1 MKRSVALT
9 LALLALA
16 GMIGIHELKAT
27 SQETIP
33 CVVNIPRDWGEF
45 KGVFRSGLVFE
56 DKAGTLRML
65 DQMPCSM
72 PGGISVPQVSV
83 EVRRK

>member
-1 MKRSVALT
+1 M
-9 LALLALA
+9 LAIA
-16 GMIGIHELKAT
+16 GTIGIHELKAT
-27 SQETIP
+27 PQETIP
-33 CVVNIPRDWGEF
+33 CVVNIPREWGEF

-72 PGGISVPQVSV
+72 AGGTSMPQVSV